1 MHPATIVTAFATIFV
16 AELPDK
22 TMLATIVLSARFHR
36 PLAVWVG
43 AAAALT
49 IQMAIA
55 VTAGRLIGL
64 LPDRVVSAAVAV
76 LFTAGAV
83 LLWRS
88 AGEAPATTATAGDAA
103 SATGPWWRVS
113 ITVFGVVFVA
123 EWGDLTQLATASL
136 ATQRDALS
144 VFVGAAAAML
154 TVAGIGVIAGR
165 ALLRVL
171 PEHVLRK
178 VAAGVFAA
186 LAVVAVIT
194 LIRG

>member
-1 MHPATIVTAFATIFV
+1 MDLAAVGAAFATVFV

-36 PLAVWVG
+36 PLAVWIG
-43 AAAALT
+43 AGAALT

-64 LPDRVVSAAVAV
+64 LPGRVVSAAVAV
-76 LFTAGAV
+76 LFATGAV

-88 AGEAPATTATAGDAA
+88 ADEAPGAAATAGDPAA
-103 SATGPWWRVS
+103 ATGPWWRVS

-144 VFVGAAAAML
+144 VFIGATAAML
-154 TVAGIGVIAGR
+154 TVAGIGVVAGR

-171 PEHVLRK
+171 PEHLLRK